1 MILALG
7 SSSFHVKRALVGCT
21 MEEPHVSAEACI
33 DVDIYTVQ
41 DDMEGY

>member
-1 MILALG
+1 M
-7 SSSFHVKRALVGCT
+7 GCM

-33 DVDIYTVQ
+33 DVDIYSVQ